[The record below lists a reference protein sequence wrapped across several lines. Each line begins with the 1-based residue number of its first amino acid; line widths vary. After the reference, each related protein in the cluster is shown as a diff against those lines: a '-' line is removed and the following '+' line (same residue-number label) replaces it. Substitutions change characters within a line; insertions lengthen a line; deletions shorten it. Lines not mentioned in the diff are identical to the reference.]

1 MGKKSFKQ
9 IAKKFILTRFFRS
22 CDAVLY
28 SCSGNKDFIKFY
40 KVNGEKLFFIPCAVN
55 NKFFQAEREKNINNI
70 TDIKKELGIDR
81 SNMVILFSA
90 RFTTRKRPFDLL
102 NAMIKICNSNITII
116 FVGDGIERKRME
128 DFVDKNNLNA
138 IFTGFKSQLEISKFY
153 VISDINI
160 IISDYDPS
168 PKAMNEA
175 MNFRL
180 PIIVSNVV
188 GTAYDLVKEGEN
200 GFITQVGDINAIA
213 QKIDYFNKNRD
224 SIKKMGKKSFDIIQN
239 WNYQENVKGILNA
252 FEYVKE

>member
-1 MGKKSFKQ
+1 
-9 IAKKFILTRFFRS
+9 
-22 CDAVLY
+22 
-28 SCSGNKDFIKFY
+28 
-40 KVNGEKLFFIPCAVN
+40 
-55 NKFFQAEREKNINNI
+55 
-70 TDIKKELGIDR
+70 
-81 SNMVILFSA
+81 
-90 RFTTRKRPFDLL
+90 
-102 NAMIKICNSNITII
+102 
-116 FVGDGIERKRME
+116 
-128 DFVDKNNLNA
+128 
-138 IFTGFKSQLEISKFY
+138 
-153 VISDINI
+153 
-160 IISDYDPS
+160 
-168 PKAMNEA
+168 MNEA